1 MVDDLFQ
8 FDNLFGRFSF
18 HTFSTHPFCPKK
30 TDHKKFPR
38 IETLSPLSI
47 QLGLLMN
54 KLQKRREQSMNNEHF
69 TVKLLE
75 NVKDN

>member
-18 HTFSTHPFCPKK
+18 HTFSTHPFRPKK
-30 TDHKKFPR
+30 TDYEKFPR
-38 IETLSPLSI
+38 IETLSPLSV

-54 KLQKRREQSMNNEHF
+54 K
-69 TVKLLE
+69 
-75 NVKDN
+75 

>member
-18 HTFSTHPFCPKK
+18 HTFSTHPFHPKK
-30 TDHKKFPR
+30 TDYKKFPR
-38 IETLSPLSI
+38 IETLSPLSV

-54 KLQKRREQSMNNEHF
+54 K
-69 TVKLLE
+69 
-75 NVKDN
+75 